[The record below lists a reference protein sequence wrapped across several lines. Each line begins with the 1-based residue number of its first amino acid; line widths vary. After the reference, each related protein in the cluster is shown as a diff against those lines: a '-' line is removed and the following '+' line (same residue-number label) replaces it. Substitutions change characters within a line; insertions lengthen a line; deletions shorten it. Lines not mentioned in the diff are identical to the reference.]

1 MSKRLL
7 VRLIRLV
14 MAESGDTARVPN
26 QLMSPDEVSHLTA
39 ADDEEVTEFSGAG
52 AVAGYSAPLGVD
64 PDRLGR
70 KKDASKRR

>member
-26 QLMSPDEVSHLTA
+26 QLMLPDEVSHSTA